1 MLMVNATRHF
11 DANLSGVY
19 PRPSIWV
26 GKAMRRFGEG
36 GAAATR
42 QQFKQGVDGGN
53 PGQAL
58 FRWRSKGLCRF

>member
-1 MLMVNATRHF
+1 MLMINATRHL
-11 DANLSGVY
+11 DANLGGVY

-42 QQFKQGVDGGN
+42 QQFKQGVGN
-53 PGQAL
+53 ECFNQIMGRPA
-58 FRWRSKGLCRF
+58 GLP

>member
-1 MLMVNATRHF
+1 MLMINAIRHL

-42 QQFKQGVDGGN
+42 QQFKQGVGN
-53 PGQAL
+53 GRFNQIMGRPA
-58 FRWRSKGLCRF
+58 GLP

>member
-1 MLMVNATRHF
+1 MLMINATRHL

-42 QQFKQGVDGGN
+42 QQFKQGVGN
-53 PGQAL
+53 ECFNQIMGWAA
-58 FRWRSKGLCRF
+58 GLP

>member
-1 MLMVNATRHF
+1 MLMINATRHL

-42 QQFKQGVDGGN
+42 QQFKQGVGN
-53 PGQAL
+53 ERFNQIMGWAA
-58 FRWRSKGLCRF
+58 GLP

>member
-1 MLMVNATRHF
+1 MLMINATRHL

-26 GKAMRRFGEG
+26 GPCQRRFGKG

-42 QQFKQGVDGGN
+42 QQFEQGAGN
-53 PGQAL
+53 ECFNQIMGRPA
-58 FRWRSKGLCRF
+58 GLP